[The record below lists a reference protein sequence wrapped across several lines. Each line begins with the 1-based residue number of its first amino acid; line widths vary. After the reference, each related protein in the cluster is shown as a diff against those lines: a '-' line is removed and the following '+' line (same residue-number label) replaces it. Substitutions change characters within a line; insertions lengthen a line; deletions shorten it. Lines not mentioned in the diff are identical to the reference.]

1 MMVRVGARL
10 CVASYREPALPADAM
25 LILIRP
31 SPAFGDGHHATTQ
44 MCLEMLEQE
53 IRGGERILDVGT
65 GSGILAIA
73 AAKLGARTVLG
84 AEIHGPS
91 CEAALANIRLNG
103 VERAVHVFQGS
114 VDAIHP
120 GQMFD
125 LAVANLYN
133 AQQVMEVLPELTRRI
148 RPGGMMICGGIW
160 VGRREE
166 MQRLL
171 SAEHFTPRKELA
183 RHQIVTIAYVKGA

>member
-133 AQQVMEVLPELTRRI
+133 AQQVMEVLPELTRWI

-171 SAEHFTPRKELA
+171 GAEGFAGRDQRRRDSLLTLSAIKRA
-183 RHQIVTIAYVKGA
+183 